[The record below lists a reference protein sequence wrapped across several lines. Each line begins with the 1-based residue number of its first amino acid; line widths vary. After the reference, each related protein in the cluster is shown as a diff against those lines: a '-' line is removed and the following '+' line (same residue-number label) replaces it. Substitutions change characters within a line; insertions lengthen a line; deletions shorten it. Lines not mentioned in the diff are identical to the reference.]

1 MHKISRLI
9 ALILGVIGLVLC
21 GWLMVSSDE
30 TKNSIDN
37 FPMVGMFGVA
47 YLLLVIGLV
56 VVISSAVKNILSS
69 PKSIKKTLLYAGA
82 FLGVIIISYPLSYV
96 LLGLDS
102 NYQWISAGI
111 MATYLLLLIT
121 LISVIFS
128 VVKKS

>member
-21 GWLMVSSDE
+21 GWLMVSSDK

-82 FLGVIIISYPLSYV
+82 FLGVIIISYTLSYV
-96 LLGLDS
+96 LFGSDS

-111 MATYLLLLIT
+111 MATYLLI
-121 LISVIFS
+121 LISLVSVVFS
-128 VVKKS
+128 VIKRT

>member
-37 FPMVGMFGVA
+37 FPMIGMFGVA
-47 YLLLVIGLV
+47 YLLLFIGLV
-56 VVISSAVKNILSS
+56 VVILSASKNILSS

-82 FLGVIIISYPLSYV
+82 FLGVIIVSYPLSYV
-96 LLGLDS
+96 LFGSDS
-102 NYQWISAGI
+102 NFQWISAGI
-111 MATYLLLLIT
+111 MATYLLI
-121 LISVIFS
+121 LISLVSVVFS
-128 VVKKS
+128 VIKRT

>member
-37 FPMVGMFGVA
+37 FPMIGMFGVA

-69 PKSIKKTLLYAGA
+69 PKSIKKTLLYAMRMPVV
-82 FLGVIIISYPLSYV
+82 GVMRYLRS
-96 LLGLDS
+96 
-102 NYQWISAGI
+102 
-111 MATYLLLLIT
+111 MAPPKRAL
-121 LISVIFS
+121 VR
-128 VVKKS
+128 

>member
-1 MHKISRLI
+1 M
-9 ALILGVIGLVLC
+9 GVIGLVLC

-96 LLGLDS
+96 LFGSDS

-111 MATYLLLLIT
+111 MATYLLI
-121 LISVIFS
+121 LISLVSVVFS
-128 VVKKS
+128 VIKRT